1 MKIHNIIILNFMNL
15 SFADTLYFKKEN
27 ILEIILGLHRSYKS
41 LQREIQICCELN
53 NLTFNELIV
62 ILEIKKGFKR
72 KIDIANKVLLKKQN
86 LNLILKDL
94 QVKNVLKLENKNIL
108 ITKNGEEL
116 IHRVFV
122 MNDKHILLVEDD
134 ETLQAL
140 IEKLLVNNDYVVSK
154 AINIEEAKKLVKLF
168 LFDLIILDVMLPD
181 STGLDFYENTIK
193 NRVNTPV
200 IFLSA
205 LSNVDDRVTGLELG
219 ADDYIG
225 KPFDSRELL
234 LKIEKNILKKQSLD
248 VINFG
253 NNTEFDLKKEQLLFK
268 KQNINLSS
276 NEVKILKLLIN
287 NSHQYLTRDLL
298 NTELGLDYLS
308 RSGDMQISRLRLK
321 LKKECNLEDIIR
333 SVHGKGY
340 KIFI

>member
-1 MKIHNIIILNFMNL
+1 
-15 SFADTLYFKKEN
+15 
-27 ILEIILGLHRSYKS
+27 
-41 LQREIQICCELN
+41 
-53 NLTFNELIV
+53 
-62 ILEIKKGFKR
+62 
-72 KIDIANKVLLKKQN
+72 
-86 LNLILKDL
+86 
-94 QVKNVLKLENKNIL
+94 
-108 ITKNGEEL
+108 
-116 IHRVFV
+116 

-134 ETLQAL
+134 ETLQTL
-140 IEKLLVNNDYVVSK
+140 IEKLLLNNDYVVSK
-154 AINIEEAKKLVKLF
+154 AINIEEAQKLVKLF

-181 STGLDFYENTIK
+181 ITGLDFYKNTIK

-205 LSNVDDRVTGLELG
+205 LSSVDDRVNGLELG

-234 LKIEKNILKKQSLD
+234 LKIKKNISKKYSLD

-253 NNTEFDLKKEQLLFK
+253 NETEFDLKKEQLQFK
-268 KQNINLSS
+268 KQKINLSS

-287 NSHQYLTRDLL
+287 NSHEYLTRDLL

-321 LKKECNLEDIIR
+321 LKKECNLRDIIR

>member
-1 MKIHNIIILNFMNL
+1 
-15 SFADTLYFKKEN
+15 
-27 ILEIILGLHRSYKS
+27 
-41 LQREIQICCELN
+41 
-53 NLTFNELIV
+53 
-62 ILEIKKGFKR
+62 
-72 KIDIANKVLLKKQN
+72 
-86 LNLILKDL
+86 
-94 QVKNVLKLENKNIL
+94 
-108 ITKNGEEL
+108 
-116 IHRVFV
+116 

-134 ETLQAL
+134 ETLQSL
-140 IEKLLVNNDYVVSK
+140 IKKLLTNNNYKVSI
-154 AINIEEAKKLVKLF
+154 AINIDEAKKLVKLF
-168 LFDLIILDVMLPD
+168 IFDLVILDVMLPD
-181 STGLDFYENTIK
+181 SSGLSFYESTIK
-193 NRVNTPV
+193 NRIETPV

-205 LSNVDDRVTGLELG
+205 LSDVEDRVIGLELG

-234 LKIEKNILKKQSLD
+234 LKIRKNISKKETLD

-253 NNTEFDLKKEQLLFK
+253 NETEFDLKKEQLLFQ

-298 NTELGLDYLS
+298 NSELGLDYLS

-321 LKKECNLEDIIR
+321 LKKECKLNDIIR

>member
-1 MKIHNIIILNFMNL
+1 
-15 SFADTLYFKKEN
+15 
-27 ILEIILGLHRSYKS
+27 
-41 LQREIQICCELN
+41 
-53 NLTFNELIV
+53 
-62 ILEIKKGFKR
+62 
-72 KIDIANKVLLKKQN
+72 
-86 LNLILKDL
+86 
-94 QVKNVLKLENKNIL
+94 
-108 ITKNGEEL
+108 
-116 IHRVFV
+116 

-154 AINIEEAKKLVKLF
+154 AVNIEEAKKLVKIF

-181 STGLDFYENTIK
+181 STGLDFYKNTIK

-321 LKKECNLEDIIR
+321 LKKECNLKDIIR

>member
-1 MKIHNIIILNFMNL
+1 
-15 SFADTLYFKKEN
+15 
-27 ILEIILGLHRSYKS
+27 
-41 LQREIQICCELN
+41 
-53 NLTFNELIV
+53 
-62 ILEIKKGFKR
+62 
-72 KIDIANKVLLKKQN
+72 
-86 LNLILKDL
+86 
-94 QVKNVLKLENKNIL
+94 
-108 ITKNGEEL
+108 
-116 IHRVFV
+116 

-134 ETLQAL
+134 ETLQTL
-140 IEKLLVNNDYVVSK
+140 IEKLLVTNNYVVSK
-154 AINIEEAKKLVKLF
+154 ANNIVDAKKLIKLF
-168 LFDLIILDVMLPD
+168 LFDLIVLDVMLPD

-205 LSNVDDRVTGLELG
+205 LSNVDDRVIGLELG

-225 KPFDSRELL
+225 KPFDTRELL
-234 LKIEKNILKKQSLD
+234 LKIKKNISKKQTLD
-248 VINFG
+248 LINFG
-253 NNTEFDLKKEQLLFK
+253 NETEFDLKKEQLLFK
-268 KQNINLSS
+268 KQNISLSS

-298 NTELGLDYLS
+298 NKELGLDFLS

-321 LKKECNLEDIIR
+321 LKKECNLNDIIR

>member
-1 MKIHNIIILNFMNL
+1 
-15 SFADTLYFKKEN
+15 
-27 ILEIILGLHRSYKS
+27 
-41 LQREIQICCELN
+41 
-53 NLTFNELIV
+53 
-62 ILEIKKGFKR
+62 
-72 KIDIANKVLLKKQN
+72 
-86 LNLILKDL
+86 
-94 QVKNVLKLENKNIL
+94 
-108 ITKNGEEL
+108 
-116 IHRVFV
+116 

-134 ETLQAL
+134 ETLQTL
-140 IEKLLVNNDYVVSK
+140 IEKLLLNNDYVVSK
-154 AINIEEAKKLVKLF
+154 AINVEEAQKLVKLF

-181 STGLDFYENTIK
+181 ITGLDFYKNTIK

-205 LSNVDDRVTGLELG
+205 LSDVDDRVKGLELG

-234 LKIEKNILKKQSLD
+234 LKIKKNISKKYSLD

-253 NNTEFDLKKEQLLFK
+253 NETEFDLKKEQLQFK
-268 KQNINLSS
+268 KQKINLSS

-321 LKKECNLEDIIR
+321 LKKECNLRDIIR

>member
-1 MKIHNIIILNFMNL
+1 
-15 SFADTLYFKKEN
+15 
-27 ILEIILGLHRSYKS
+27 
-41 LQREIQICCELN
+41 
-53 NLTFNELIV
+53 
-62 ILEIKKGFKR
+62 
-72 KIDIANKVLLKKQN
+72 
-86 LNLILKDL
+86 
-94 QVKNVLKLENKNIL
+94 
-108 ITKNGEEL
+108 
-116 IHRVFV
+116 

-134 ETLQAL
+134 ETLHDL
-140 IEKLLVNNDYVVSK
+140 IEKLLVNNDYLVSK
-154 AINIEEAKKLVKLF
+154 AINIDEAKKLVKLF

-181 STGLDFYENTIK
+181 STGLEFYENIIK
-193 NRVNTPV
+193 NRINTPV

-205 LSNVDDRVTGLELG
+205 LSDVDDRVKGLKLG

-234 LKIEKNILKKQSLD
+234 LKIEKNISKKQSFD
-248 VINFG
+248 VASFG
-253 NNTEFDLKKEQLLFK
+253 NDTEFDLKKEQLLFK
-268 KQNINLSS
+268 RQKINLSS

-298 NTELGLDYLS
+298 NKELGLDYLS

-321 LKKECNLEDIIR
+321 LKKECDLRDVIR

>member
-1 MKIHNIIILNFMNL
+1 
-15 SFADTLYFKKEN
+15 
-27 ILEIILGLHRSYKS
+27 
-41 LQREIQICCELN
+41 
-53 NLTFNELIV
+53 
-62 ILEIKKGFKR
+62 
-72 KIDIANKVLLKKQN
+72 
-86 LNLILKDL
+86 
-94 QVKNVLKLENKNIL
+94 
-108 ITKNGEEL
+108 
-116 IHRVFV
+116 

-140 IEKLLVNNDYVVSK
+140 IEKLLVNNDYVVPK
-154 AINIEEAKKLVKLF
+154 ANNVLDAKKLIKLF

-181 STGLDFYENTIK
+181 STGLDFYEEAIK
-193 NRVNTPV
+193 NRINTPV

-225 KPFDSRELL
+225 KPFDTRELL
-234 LKIEKNILKKQSLD
+234 LKIKKNISKKQTLD
-248 VINFG
+248 LINFG
-253 NNTEFDLKKEQLLFK
+253 NETEFDLKKEQLFFK
-268 KQNINLSS
+268 KQIISLSS
-276 NEVKILKLLIN
+276 NEIKILKLLVN

-298 NTELGLDYLS
+298 NAELGLDFLS

-321 LKKECNLEDIIR
+321 LKKECKLKDIIR

>member
-1 MKIHNIIILNFMNL
+1 
-15 SFADTLYFKKEN
+15 
-27 ILEIILGLHRSYKS
+27 
-41 LQREIQICCELN
+41 
-53 NLTFNELIV
+53 
-62 ILEIKKGFKR
+62 
-72 KIDIANKVLLKKQN
+72 
-86 LNLILKDL
+86 
-94 QVKNVLKLENKNIL
+94 
-108 ITKNGEEL
+108 
-116 IHRVFV
+116 

-134 ETLQAL
+134 ETLQNL
-140 IEKLLVNNDYVVSK
+140 IEKLLINNDYVVSK
-154 AINIEEAKKLVKLF
+154 AVNIEEAKKLVKLF

-181 STGLDFYENTIK
+181 STGLDFYENTIR
-193 NRVNTPV
+193 NRLSSPV

-205 LSNVDDRVTGLELG
+205 LSGVDDRVTGLELG

-234 LKIEKNILKKQSLD
+234 LKIKKNITKKGLLD
-248 VINFG
+248 VINLG
-253 NNTEFDLKKEQLLFK
+253 NETQFDLKKEQLLFK
-268 KQNINLSS
+268 KEIINLSS
-276 NEVKILKLLIN
+276 NEIKILKLLIN

-321 LKKECNLEDIIR
+321 LKKECNLKDTIR

>member
-1 MKIHNIIILNFMNL
+1 
-15 SFADTLYFKKEN
+15 
-27 ILEIILGLHRSYKS
+27 
-41 LQREIQICCELN
+41 
-53 NLTFNELIV
+53 
-62 ILEIKKGFKR
+62 
-72 KIDIANKVLLKKQN
+72 
-86 LNLILKDL
+86 
-94 QVKNVLKLENKNIL
+94 
-108 ITKNGEEL
+108 
-116 IHRVFV
+116 

-140 IEKLLVNNDYVVSK
+140 IEKLLINNDYIVSK
-154 AINIEEAKKLVKLF
+154 AVNIEEAKKLVKLF
-168 LFDLIILDVMLPD
+168 LFDLIVLDVMLPD

-193 NRVNTPV
+193 SRVNTPV

-234 LKIEKNILKKQSLD
+234 LKIKKNISKKQSLD
-248 VINFG
+248 TINFSSE
-253 NNTEFDLKKEQLLFK
+253 TEFDLKKEQLLFK

-321 LKKECNLEDIIR
+321 LKKECNLKDIIR

>member
-1 MKIHNIIILNFMNL
+1 
-15 SFADTLYFKKEN
+15 
-27 ILEIILGLHRSYKS
+27 
-41 LQREIQICCELN
+41 
-53 NLTFNELIV
+53 
-62 ILEIKKGFKR
+62 
-72 KIDIANKVLLKKQN
+72 
-86 LNLILKDL
+86 
-94 QVKNVLKLENKNIL
+94 
-108 ITKNGEEL
+108 
-116 IHRVFV
+116 

-140 IEKLLVNNDYVVSK
+140 IEKLLSNNKYNVSK
-154 AINIEEAKKLVKLF
+154 AINIDEARKLLKIF
-168 LFDLIILDVMLPD
+168 IFDLIILDVMLPD
-181 STGLDFYENTIK
+181 TSGLNFYENSIK
-193 NRVNTPV
+193 SRIDTPV

-205 LSNVDDRVTGLELG
+205 LSDVDDRVTGLELG

-234 LKIEKNILKKQSLD
+234 LKIKKNISKRQSLD

-253 NNTEFDLKKEQLLFK
+253 VNIKFDLKKEKLLSGNK
-268 KQNINLSS
+268 NINLSS

-298 NTELGLDYLS
+298 NTELGLDYSS

-321 LKKECNLEDIIR
+321 LKKECNLKDIIR

>member
-1 MKIHNIIILNFMNL
+1 MN
-15 SFADTLYFKKEN
+15 
-27 ILEIILGLHRSYKS
+27 
-41 LQREIQICCELN
+41 
-53 NLTFNELIV
+53 V
-62 ILEIKKGFKR
+62 
-72 KIDIANKVLLKKQN
+72 
-86 LNLILKDL
+86 
-94 QVKNVLKLENKNIL
+94 
-108 ITKNGEEL
+108 
-116 IHRVFV
+116 
-122 MNDKHILLVEDD
+122 KHILLVEDD

-140 IEKLLVNNDYVVSK
+140 IKRLLINNNYIVSK
-154 AINIEEAKKLVKLF
+154 AVNIEEAKKLVKFF

-234 LKIEKNILKKQSLD
+234 LKIKKNISKKQSLD
-248 VINFG
+248 TINFSSE
-253 NNTEFDLKKEQLLFK
+253 TEFDLKKEQLLFK

-287 NSHQYLTRDLL
+287 NSQQYLTRDLL

-321 LKKECNLEDIIR
+321 LKKECNLKDIIR

>member
-1 MKIHNIIILNFMNL
+1 
-15 SFADTLYFKKEN
+15 
-27 ILEIILGLHRSYKS
+27 
-41 LQREIQICCELN
+41 
-53 NLTFNELIV
+53 
-62 ILEIKKGFKR
+62 
-72 KIDIANKVLLKKQN
+72 
-86 LNLILKDL
+86 
-94 QVKNVLKLENKNIL
+94 
-108 ITKNGEEL
+108 
-116 IHRVFV
+116 

-140 IEKLLVNNDYVVSK
+140 IEKLLINNKYAVSK
-154 AINIEEAKKLVKLF
+154 AINIEEARKLLKIF
-168 LFDLIILDVMLPD
+168 IFDLIILDVMLPD
-181 STGLDFYENTIK
+181 STGLNFYENSIK
-193 NRVNTPV
+193 NRIDTPV

-205 LSNVDDRVTGLELG
+205 LSDVDDRVTGLELG

-234 LKIEKNILKKQSLD
+234 LKIKKNISKRQSLD

-253 NNTEFDLKKEQLLFK
+253 VNIKFDLKKEKLLSGNK
-268 KQNINLSS
+268 NINLSS

-298 NTELGLDYLS
+298 NTELGLDYSS

-321 LKKECNLEDIIR
+321 LKRECNLEDIIR